1 MTAPSTERDHLG
13 LYRPRTAGAP
23 LPVALGCMNFG
34 RRTPEP
40 EAARIVARALERGV
54 RLLDT
59 ANAYGDGESERIV
72 GRILKGL
79 APTARGEVQIATKV
93 GWWKQEGLAPER
105 VRASLDES
113 LLRLGVDAVDLY
125 YLHVPDAATPIE
137 ATLEGVA
144 TVLEAGRARRFG
156 VSNFASWQVLEVF
169 HRCDSAGIPRPAVSQ
184 QMYNLLIRQ
193 LDLEYLRFARK
204 YDLHTTV
211 YNPLAGGLLTGRQRT
226 TETQPGTRFH
236 KNGLYQRRYLSE
248 VFLDAAAEFEQLARE
263 LGRSLVGLAYGWL
276 AARDGVDSVL
286 VGPGS
291 MPHLDEALDAL
302 AAPLSD
308 DAMKAVDTIHRRLVG
323 TDASYAR

>member
-1 MTAPSTERDHLG
+1 MTTSPGDAA
-13 LYRPRTAGAP
+13 LYTPRPPGAP

-72 GRILKGL
+72 GRILKAL
-79 APTARGEVQIATKV
+79 PASARDGVEVATKV
-93 GWWKQEGLAPER
+93 GWWKQEGLGPER
-105 VRASLDES
+105 VKASLDES
-113 LLRLGVDAVDLY
+113 LQRLGLDAVDLY
-125 YLHVPDAATPIE
+125 YLHVPDARTAIE

-144 TVLEAGRARRFG
+144 AVLEAGRARRFG
-156 VSNFASWQVLEVF
+156 VSNFASWQVLEVL
-169 HRCDSAGIPRPAVSQ
+169 HRCDAVGMPRPAASQ

-204 YDLHTTV
+204 YEVHTTV

-226 TETQPGTRFH
+226 TETTPGTRFH

-248 VFLDAAAEFEQLARE
+248 VFLDAAAEFEALAQQV
-263 LGRSLVGLAYGWL
+263 GRSLVGLAYGWL

-286 VGPGS
+286 IGPGS
-291 MPHLDEALDAL
+291 LQHLDEALDAL
-302 AAPLSD
+302 AAPLPPEV
-308 DAMKAVDTIHRRLVG
+308 MTAVDTIHRRLVG
-323 TDASYAR
+323 SDASYAR